1 MHKKQVS
8 LQVNTVYW
16 SSWYAFI
23 TTWSL
28 CFKFGIF
35 LKLGVDVL
43 MICLTEA
50 KLNAVEKKIQ
60 SWKQSKLFKKNRE
73 LNQVV
78 ALFQLWR
85 ELEQIIISV
94 IPALVK

>member
-1 MHKKQVS
+1 
-8 LQVNTVYW
+8 
-16 SSWYAFI
+16 
-23 TTWSL
+23 
-28 CFKFGIF
+28 
-35 LKLGVDVL
+35 

-78 ALFQLWR
+78 ALFQLRR